1 MDVRNIDT
9 KGYKEFADT
18 LRRASEENHPA
29 AMWLQSLCGEAADYL
44 ETLLYIHENAY
55 LAYRALGPVEELAAL
70 VKAHIDQ
77 PPAKEGDPK
86 PSCFYEYGDSLWC
99 LGLSHECDDEPL
111 DRCKQCWYCESGD
124 YADDRAEE
132 ETALGGGGC
141 G

>member
-1 MDVRNIDT
+1 MYENLIKRLREYPDREENANGYVEIDWQD
-9 KGYKEFADT
+9 FLDAADT
-18 LRRASEENHPA
+18 IESLTGQLA
-29 AMWLQSLCGEAADYL
+29 ALQ
-44 ETLLYIHENAY
+44 
-55 LAYRALGPVEELAAL
+55 AYRALGPVEELSAL

-132 ETALGGGGC
+132 ETALGGGGD